1 MNLIMKS
8 FDYFLWILD
17 SRDVPFILSIAHPH
31 EDSLAIS
38 GELKLFDDFSS
49 FVDSVDVSYF
59 SLGYKTFSLLFLRA
73 PNIWAILVFCCIYI
87 LF

>member
-1 MNLIMKS
+1 
-8 FDYFLWILD
+8 
-17 SRDVPFILSIAHPH
+17 VPFILSIAHPH

-73 PNIWAILVFCCIYI
+73 PNI
-87 LF
+87 